1 MAAIVE
7 LLMRT
12 AEADTDLLI
21 KSDQQGDDFS
31 IPREVDFLLR
41 ATDEEKA
48 QLVADFINDFRYG
61 TAEAVSEGDGHQV
74 RVRITMPITQHVLS
88 SVSGFMACL
97 SAIYGLEYDGWG
109 SVIQRRDEQ

>member
-12 AEADTDLLI
+12 AEADTELLI
-21 KSDQQGDDFS
+21 KNDQQGDDFS

-41 ATDEEKA
+41 AKDGDKA
-48 QLVADFINDFRYG
+48 RLVADFINDFRYG
-61 TAEAVSEGDGHQV
+61 VAEVVSESDRHRV
-74 RVRITMPITQHVLS
+74 LVRITMPITQHVLS
-88 SVSGFMACL
+88 SISGFIACL

-109 SVIQRRDEQ
+109 SVIQRPDGS